1 MLWYCGFQG
10 KRIFRVDPKDG
21 KLLKEYKLKVDCP
34 MSCAFGGPDLKTL
47 LVVSMGATKEEPNG
61 GAMLITFEDDS
72 IQGQP
77 MHVCTQFD

>member
-1 MLWYCGFQG
+1 MG

-34 MSCAFGGPDLKTL
+34 MSCVFGGPDFKTL

-61 GAMLITFEDDS
+61 GVMLINFEDES
-72 IQGQP
+72 IQGFP
-77 MHVCTQFD
+77 MNVCTQFD